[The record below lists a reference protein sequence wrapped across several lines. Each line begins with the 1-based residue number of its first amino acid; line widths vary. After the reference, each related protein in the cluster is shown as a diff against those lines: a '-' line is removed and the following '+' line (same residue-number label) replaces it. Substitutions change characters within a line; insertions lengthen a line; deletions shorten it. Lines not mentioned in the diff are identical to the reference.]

1 MARPS
6 GQPELYSSSTQG
18 PQSRLG
24 EVAALSNVQKPT
36 HRVKENE
43 GTEEQDKTPETNLTE
58 TKISALS
65 DI

>member
-1 MARPS
+1 MARTS
-6 GQPELYSSSTQG
+6 GQPELYSSSTQD

-43 GTEEQDKTPETNLTE
+43 GTEDYIVNRGTR
-58 TKISALS
+58 
-65 DI
+65 

>member
-43 GTEEQDKTPETNLTE
+43 GTEEYIVNRGTR
-58 TKISALS
+58 
-65 DI
+65 